1 MRRVFERGKQRRNA
15 FLLGRIRQPPG
26 GASRLQAQFN
36 FACHLACGCKT
47 ESFSV
52 PGDVVGDLNE
62 IPQTRNGR
70 LGGEESSP
78 EILELRDRGRQL
90 ELVFGAQDGKR
101 ALQRVERIAHEA
113 PNCSNPLV
121 AALAAASAVVSCLGI
136 IMKPMILC
144 SRASRAG
151 LVRPAAERWRPAAA
165 GATDTANSMR
175 GMPGHAAL
183 AEEPVPFQEETM
195 QDRKKIRILII
206 DDDDTFRE
214 LASMLLAEA
223 GYAIET
229 AEDAI
234 EGGKALLT
242 RNFDLVISDI
252 NMPYMNGLELASLLR
267 TDEKTASIPLIL
279 ASSRMDTDTIS
290 KAVALRAADY
300 MIKPVTLELL
310 LETVGG
316 VVKRF
321 GLGT

>member
-1 MRRVFERGKQRRNA
+1 
-15 FLLGRIRQPPG
+15 
-26 GASRLQAQFN
+26 
-36 FACHLACGCKT
+36 
-47 ESFSV
+47 
-52 PGDVVGDLNE
+52 
-62 IPQTRNGR
+62 
-70 LGGEESSP
+70 
-78 EILELRDRGRQL
+78 
-90 ELVFGAQDGKR
+90 
-101 ALQRVERIAHEA
+101 
-113 PNCSNPLV
+113 
-121 AALAAASAVVSCLGI
+121 
-136 IMKPMILC
+136 
-144 SRASRAG
+144 
-151 LVRPAAERWRPAAA
+151 
-165 GATDTANSMR
+165 MR

>member
-1 MRRVFERGKQRRNA
+1 M
-15 FLLGRIRQPPG
+15 
-26 GASRLQAQFN
+26 
-36 FACHLACGCKT
+36 
-47 ESFSV
+47 
-52 PGDVVGDLNE
+52 
-62 IPQTRNGR
+62 
-70 LGGEESSP
+70 
-78 EILELRDRGRQL
+78 
-90 ELVFGAQDGKR
+90 
-101 ALQRVERIAHEA
+101 
-113 PNCSNPLV
+113 

-136 IMKPMILC
+136 ITKPMILC

-151 LVRPAAERWRPAAA
+151 PARPAAERSRPAAA
-165 GATDTANSMR
+165 GAIDAANSMR
-175 GMPGHAAL
+175 EMPDQAAL
-183 AEEPVPFQEETM
+183 AVEPVPFRGETM
-195 QDRKKIRILII
+195 QDRKKIRILVI

-252 NMPYMNGLELASLLR
+252 NMPYMNGLELASLLSS
-267 TDEKTASIPLIL
+267 DEKTASVPLIL
-279 ASSRMDTDTIS
+279 ASSRMDVETIS

-300 MIKPVTLELL
+300 LIKPVTLEYLL
-310 LETVGG
+310 KTVGD

>member
-1 MRRVFERGKQRRNA
+1 MRSVSERGKQRHNA

-36 FACHLACGCKT
+36 FACELACGCKT

-52 PGDVVGDLNE
+52 SGDVMGDLNE
-62 IPQTRNGR
+62 IRQTRNGR
-70 LGGEESSP
+70 LGSEESPP
-78 EILELRDRGRQL
+78 EILELRDRARQL
-90 ELVFGAQDGKR
+90 DLVLGAEHGKR

-113 PNCSNPLV
+113 PDCSNPLV
-121 AALAAASAVVSCLGI
+121 AAPAAASAAVSCLGI

-144 SRASRAG
+144 LRASQAG
-151 LVRPAAERWRPAAA
+151 LVRPATEQSRLAAA
-165 GATDTANSMR
+165 GAIDAANSMR

-183 AEEPVPFQEETM
+183 AEEPVSFQEDTM
-195 QDRKKIRILII
+195 QDRKKIRILVI

-234 EGGKALLT
+234 EGGNALLT

-252 NMPYMNGLELASLLR
+252 NMPYMNGLELASLLS
-267 TDEKTASIPLIL
+267 TDEKTASVPLIL
-279 ASSRMDTDTIS
+279 ASSRMDVDTIS
-290 KAVALRAADY
+290 KAVALKAADY
-300 MIKPVTLELL
+300 LIKPVTLEHL

-321 GLGT
+321 GLEK